1 MENKNNFVIILIV
14 AIVAIV
20 GMVMVFS
27 GNSKVAYVS
36 SSDTDVSSS
45 VGGQAWKFLP
55 GNPCEILR
63 DDILDKNLAMG
74 RVKSCMN
81 NDVCEFDFTKIEI
94 KNLED
99 YKDCLINNGRAI
111 DEAKLIIEDDIS
123 IRDFKV
129 RLEYDIIEEKTTLSI
144 GIPW

>member
-45 VGGQAWKFLP
+45 VGGQAWKLLP
-55 GNPCEILR
+55 GKGNPCEILR

-99 YKDCLINNGRAI
+99 YKDCLINNGI
-111 DEAKLIIEDDIS
+111 DEDEAKLIIEDDIS

-129 RLEYDIIEEKTTLSI
+129 RLEYDIKLRESENVE
-144 GIPW
+144 